1 MNLNSYVII
10 QNSRGQ
16 FNKGVELQ
24 ENFMANTLKEIN
36 LDKKIDLEFCP
47 PSLFKNC
54 TTGNYETYK
63 KCFDLIDKQNH
74 TIFFG
79 GDHYSSF
86 GPILASLKKYGNDF
100 RLVWIDAHADIH
112 SFETS
117 PSKNMHGMIV
127 RFLIEHNYPDIPRL
141 KPEQILYIGLRSVED
156 EEWNYIKENNIQY
169 IEISTIIDSR
179 KFSSNSTYYSKINDF
194 IKEYP
199 VHVSLDVDSLDPKYM
214 CSTGTVEEN
223 GIEFEEL
230 LQILQFINKNSTKY
244 YATDIME
251 YNPDIGNEEEKR
263 ISYIT
268 FKSLIQYISNL
279 FF

>member
-1 MNLNSYVII
+1 MALNSYLII

-16 FNKGVELQ
+16 FNKGVEL
-24 ENFMANTLKEIN
+24 EEDFMKDVLNKIN
-36 LDKKIDLEFCP
+36 LNQKINLHICP
-47 PSLFKNC
+47 PLLFKNC
-54 TTGNYETYK
+54 TAGNYEVYK
-63 KCFDLIDKQNH
+63 KSLQLINTQPH

-79 GDHYSSF
+79 GDHYSSY
-86 GPILASLKKYGNDF
+86 GPILASLKKYDNDF

-127 RFLIEHNYPDIPRL
+127 RFLVEHNYPDIPRL
-141 KPEQILYIGLRSVED
+141 KPEQILYIGLRSVEE
-156 EEWNYIKENNIQY
+156 EEWDFIHKNNIQY
-169 IEISTIIDSR
+169 IKIDDIIN
-179 KFSSNSTYYSKINDF
+179 SNSFSFYNKIKDF

-199 VHVSLDVDSLDPKYM
+199 VHISLDVDSLDPKYM
-214 CSTGTVEEN
+214 YSTGTVEEN
-223 GIEFEEL
+223 GIEFDEL
-230 LQILQFINKNSTKY
+230 LNIIKFIKETSTKY

-251 YNPDIGNEEEKR
+251 YNPAIGNDEEKR

-268 FKSLIQYISNL
+268 FISLIQYISNL